1 MQENDQRRGES
12 ARPLKS
18 AFCWSLHHAHSRS
31 FQQISECDLLSHPK
45 RVAGAVPMRKMAT
58 EWTGGSVQN
67 SLRKI
72 ALGMTARGNFSANA
86 SD

>member
-1 MQENDQRRGES
+1 
-12 ARPLKS
+12 
-18 AFCWSLHHAHSRS
+18 
-31 FQQISECDLLSHPK
+31 
-45 RVAGAVPMRKMAT
+45 MRKIAT

-72 ALGMTARGNFSANA
+72 ALRMTARENFSANA